1 MAKSKLFLVDAY
13 ALIYRSYF
21 AFIKN
26 PRVNSKGMNTSAAFG
41 FMNVLTE
48 LLNKENPD
56 HVAVVFDVSA
66 PTFRHEMYKE
76 YKANREEMP
85 EELRSN
91 IPYIRDLIKA
101 MNIPIIEQKGYEADD
116 VIGTLAKKLEP
127 NGVEVFMM
135 TPDKDYGQLVS
146 DGVKMYKPKRF
157 GQGIDI
163 LGVDEI
169 NEKYGLE
176 RPEQLIDVMA
186 LWGDSSDNIP
196 DRKSVV

>member
-1 MAKSKLFLVDAY
+1 MSKPKLFLLDAY

-26 PRVNSKGMNTSAAFG
+26 PRINSKGMNTSASFG
-41 FMNVLTE
+41 FMNILLE
-48 LLNKENPD
+48 LLKKEEPD

-76 YKANREEMP
+76 YKATREEMP
-85 EELRSN
+85 EDIRVN
-91 IPYIRDLIKA
+91 IPYIRKLIEA
-101 MNIPIIEQKGYEADD
+101 MNIPLIEQKGYEADD
-116 VIGTLAKKLEP
+116 VIGTLAKRLEK

-146 DGVKMYKPKRF
+146 KNIKMYKPKRF

-169 NEKYGLE
+169 KEKYAIDK
-176 RPEQLIDVMA
+176 PEQLIDILA
-186 LWGDSSDNIP
+186 LWGDSSDNVP
-196 DRKSVV
+196 

>member
-1 MAKSKLFLVDAY
+1 MAKPKLFLLDAY

-85 EELRSN
+85 EELSSN
-91 IPYIRDLIKA
+91 IPYIRELIKA

-146 DGVKMYKPKRF
+146 DGIKMYKPKRF

-163 LGVDEI
+163 LGIDEI

-196 DRKSVV
+196 G